1 MLDDDELEADERSKR
16 YEKISFLGEGQ
27 FATVYKAKDLTMV
40 AEEGEESDC
49 IVAIKKIKLGSREET
64 KDGINRTAL
73 REIKLLQELH
83 HEHCINL
90 RDVFGGVNS
99 NISLVM
105 DLMDTDL
112 EIVIKDNTL
121 VLSPANIKAYIVQ
134 TLLGLE
140 YLHECWILH
149 RDLKPNNLL
158 VNRRG
163 IVKLGDFGLAKSF
176 GSPNRQYTHLVVTRW
191 YRAPEL
197 LFGSR
202 MYGTG
207 VDIWAVGC
215 ILAELLLRLPF
226 VAGETDL
233 DQLAKIFMAMGT
245 PTEETWPGHTQLP
258 DYVKFKA
265 YPGTPLPD
273 IFTAA
278 GPDLI
283 QLLELLFAMDPNKRC
298 TCTEA
303 LKLDYFKNKPYP
315 TPGPQLPLPSGLKEE
330 SENLKPGSKRK
341 LRDNIDGTGLA
352 KRLVF

>member
-121 VLSPANIKAYIVQ
+121 
-134 TLLGLE
+134 
-140 YLHECWILH
+140 
-149 RDLKPNNLL
+149 
-158 VNRRG
+158 
-163 IVKLGDFGLAKSF
+163 
-176 GSPNRQYTHLVVTRW
+176 YTHLVVTRW